1 MSLRLMRFERVG
13 STMDVVH
20 ELAEQ
25 GATAGTT
32 VIAGEQL
39 TGRGARGRTWHSPP
53 GGLWMS
59 VLYRPPVIG
68 ALEVISL
75 RVGLALATALDPFAP
90 MPLQLKWPNDLIL
103 LGRKVGGILC
113 EARWQGGEP
122 GWVAVGVGLN
132 VRNQVPAELEAVA
145 TSLGQHLPELLL
157 DDLISPVAAALSRI
171 DLQTERLSPSE
182 LDQFASR
189 DWLLG
194 RQIREP
200 LLGTVAGLAP
210 DGTLVVR
217 TADGWDRSLRTGSV
231 ELVSASAT
239 G

>member
-1 MSLRLMRFERVG
+1 MSFRLMRFERVS

-25 GATAGTT
+25 GAAAGTM

-59 VLYRPPVIG
+59 VLYRPPVLG

-75 RVGLALATALDPFAP
+75 RVGLALANALDPFAP
-90 MPLQLKWPNDLIL
+90 APLQLKWPNDLIL

-145 TSLGQHLPELLL
+145 TSLAQHRPELLL
-157 DDLISPVAAALSRI
+157 DDLVSPVATALSRI
-171 DLQTERLSPSE
+171 DLQSERLSASE
-182 LDQFASR
+182 LYQFAGR

-200 LLGTVAGLAP
+200 FLGTVAGLAP